1 MDEMVTD
8 KFPAPNASQV
18 CYKEQHGRNPNQPP
32 SLWETKLHV
41 TIVDDSFSFLY
52 SYNMETEFAAFYQN
66 CTTYEKGQSLEVQY
80 NGSNDD
86 LDWRIDFRYP
96 NFISIIKYLRSRLI
110 KGCFIE

>member
-1 MDEMVTD
+1 MDEMVAD
-8 KFPAPNASQV
+8 KFPAPDASQV

-66 CTTYEKGQSLEVQY
+66 CTTDEKGLSLEVPPRVLFSY
-80 NGSNDD
+80 S
-86 LDWRIDFRYP
+86 
-96 NFISIIKYLRSRLI
+96 ISLVCLQLIICKFFQMLYDEKCCPRVA
-110 KGCFIE
+110 